1 MTFKVCNHGSKYPY
15 FNRAYVVRGY
25 WFSATTVF
33 SSFQIIFQG
42 IGTRPDVEVDDV
54 ELGVSETAYEAL
66 DFLTAREKFWKQIQ
80 VGESGPKNAKNNKSN
95 NRQHQKRRKSIAPDR
110 KSSTLC

>member
-1 MTFKVCNHGSKYPY
+1 MT
-15 FNRAYVVRGY
+15 
-25 WFSATTVF
+25 
-33 SSFQIIFQG
+33 ILQG

-80 VGESGPKNAKNNKSN
+80 VGESEKARSKKAKSNKSTN
-95 NRQHQKRRKSIAPDR
+95 KPHAKRRS
-110 KSSTLC
+110 